1 MNNKKKLILFDLD
14 KTLITKDTLKL
25 LVFFLL
31 IKDFYKFWIKIPSLI
46 VIAFRHFVSNCDHKT
61 DTKSEFFKII
71 LKNYNKAEIQHF
83 SYEFAAYIF
92 FKFKNLK
99 IYKKLVDAKKKGI
112 ETYIVTASADFYC
125 KSLAKLF
132 GTKLIST
139 KINLNKNL
147 GNIIGKNCYG
157 IEKKKRVLKEINKFQ
172 KRYSIFYTDSMSDY
186 PLMNICNKSY
196 YLK

>member
-14 KTLITKDTLKL
+14 KTLITKDTLNL

-83 SYEFAAYIF
+83 LTSLRPKF
-92 FKFKNLK
+92 FLNLK
-99 IYKKLVDAKKKGI
+99 I
-112 ETYIVTASADFYC
+112 
-125 KSLAKLF
+125 
-132 GTKLIST
+132 
-139 KINLNKNL
+139 
-147 GNIIGKNCYG
+147 
-157 IEKKKRVLKEINKFQ
+157 
-172 KRYSIFYTDSMSDY
+172 
-186 PLMNICNKSY
+186 
-196 YLK
+196 